1 MSAPAPTPRPSGP
14 GPDELFAAFKAGYQA
29 LWQLFEQH
37 RAYLRKIIDEEM
49 PAELRRRADVS
60 DIIQEAHLDVVAHLT
75 REGQGLFGVEQKEDL
90 RRWLRRVGLN
100 ALRHQER
107 YAQEGKRHPG
117 REVGPAEAIDPAGGG
132 PSPSSL
138 CRRGE
143 RDELVG
149 RAVNALPE
157 ADRILLR
164 LYVWHGWTHRALAE
178 LLDGRE
184 SDAGRV
190 RVQRRLTE
198 RLLRLREDGTLQDL
212 GS

>member
-1 MSAPAPTPRPSGP
+1 MTAPAPTPRPSGP
-14 GPDELFAAFKAGYQA
+14 GPDDLFAAFKAGYQA

-49 PAELRRRADVS
+49 PAELRRRSDVS
-60 DIIQEAHLDVVAHLT
+60 DIIQEAHLDVVEHLA
-75 REGQGLFGVEQKEDL
+75 REGQGLFTVEQKEDL

-100 ALRHQER
+100 ALRHQKR
-107 YAQEGKRHPG
+107 YEQEKMRHPG
-117 REVGPAEAIDPAGGG
+117 KEAELAEGIEPAGGG

-138 CRRGE
+138 YRRGE

-149 RAVNALPE
+149 QAVNALPE

-164 LYVWHGWTHRALAE
+164 LYVWHDWTYKALAE

-184 SDAGRV
+184 SDAGRM

-198 RLLRLREDGTLQDL
+198 RLLRLGEDATLQDL
-212 GS
+212 GG